1 MKKTIRAALNDATLA
16 FQTAGIDQARM
27 DAIAL
32 MTHVLEMERT
42 FLVAHPDH
50 ELSNEQLSAFYEL
63 TKRRAAREPLQYIV
77 GFQEF
82 FKLRFEVSPGVL
94 IPRPETELI
103 VEAALEI
110 ADQRPSLSILD
121 LGTGSGCIVI
131 SLLHEL
137 PQAHALATDISH
149 RALEVAE
156 RNSQRYHVRE
166 RLTLVQAD
174 GVAALSKAAPYSI
187 IVSNP
192 PYVPAGDIEKLQP
205 EVRDHEPV
213 SALVSGVDG
222 LDHIRALVRET
233 PPLTQTNGY
242 FIFEIGFGQSDTVE
256 QLVDPG
262 VWRLID
268 VRKDLQAIPRTVVLQ
283 KR

>member
-1 MKKTIRAALNDATLA
+1 
-16 FQTAGIDQARM
+16 
-27 DAIAL
+27 
-32 MTHVLEMERT
+32 
-42 FLVAHPDH
+42 
-50 ELSNEQLSAFYEL
+50 
-63 TKRRAAREPLQYIV
+63 
-77 GFQEF
+77 
-82 FKLRFEVSPGVL
+82 
-94 IPRPETELI
+94 
-103 VEAALEI
+103 
-110 ADQRPSLSILD
+110 
-121 LGTGSGCIVI
+121 
-131 SLLHEL
+131 
-137 PQAHALATDISH
+137 
-149 RALEVAE
+149 VAE
-156 RNSQRYHVRE
+156 RNSQRYHVRD

-174 GVAALSKAAPYSI
+174 GVAALSKAYSI